1 MSKGNMLL
9 GHARGKVGSL
19 VFSRSNGQQ
28 IVRARAE
35 VVKNPQTTEQMI
47 QRIILNTVAQAY
59 SKMSAITDHSFEG
72 IQTGQKSMSYF
83 MRKNMEALRAKVAN
97 ISAESGLLGDV
108 YAFTPVG
115 QNGLAANEYV
125 ISKGTLPEIRAYA
138 VVNDNTIGNMTL
150 AANTYQGV
158 LDQYGLQRGDQ
169 LTFVTLQEDMSTHA
183 TTFHYARIILDPMNE
198 DGTEAPLSS
207 AFIVDGAVNLPNV
220 RNEGSFATLVF
231 DTDHIEYGFNSQY
244 VACGG
249 IIVSRKNSDGSWLR
263 SNCTMFKQEVN
274 NGAGTSMGEA
284 LDMLATGDIATLN
297 SRYLN
302 NSGTGNVASTGSGT
316 ITPRFEVLTVNG
328 SRITSGAALQITLTT
343 AQFGACPIVGI
354 AENLAEGT
362 NYELFVSIDGGAY
375 ESLLT
380 VPANGVLNDAAT
392 LATANAGKTHT
403 LAIGHFGT
411 GSAVVVDSVVGSFV
425 PTVQA

>member
-35 VVKNPQTTEQMI
+35 VVRNPQTTEQMI

-59 SKMSAITDHSFEG
+59 SKMSVITDHSFEG
-72 IQTGQKSMSYF
+72 VQTGQKSMSYF
-83 MRKNMEALRAKVAN
+83 MRKNMEMLRAKLAN

-108 YAFTPVG
+108 YAFTPIG

-138 VVNDNTIGNMTL
+138 TDADNTIGNMTL

-183 TTFHYARIILDPMNE
+183 TTFHFARVILDPMNA
-198 DGTEAPLSS
+198 DGTEADLSS
-207 AFIVDGAVNLPNV
+207 TFIVDGAVNLPNV
-220 RNEGSFATLVF
+220 RNEGTFNTLVF
-231 DTDHIEYGFNSQY
+231 DTDHVEYGFNLQY

-284 LDMLATGDIATLN
+284 LDMLATGDISTLN

-302 NSGTGNVASTGSGT
+302 NAGTGNVSTTGSGT
-316 ITPRFEVLTVNG
+316 TSPSVFAMYVNG
-328 SRITSGAALQITLTT
+328 SRLTQSATLNLTT
-343 AQFGACPIVGI
+343 QTGVDLTMSFVGT
-354 AENLAEGT
+354 AENLAEDVT
-362 NYELFVSIDGGAY
+362 YKLGAQY
-375 ESLLT
+375 DSDPT
-380 VPANGVLNDAAT
+380 IIPISNVAANGGITGT
-392 LATANAGKTHT
+392 LALGASDEAVKIVLYHTDTDNTNTVDYIAGRILITE
-403 LAIGHFGT
+403 
-411 GSAVVVDSVVGSFV
+411 S
-425 PTVQA
+425 

>member
-35 VVKNPQTTEQMI
+35 VVKNPQTTEQMV

-59 SKMSAITDHSFEG
+59 SKMSVITDHSFEG
-72 IQTGQKSMSYF
+72 VQTGQISMSYF
-83 MRKNMEALRAKVAN
+83 MRKNMEMLRTKVAN
-97 ISAESGLLGDV
+97 ISVESGLLGDV
-108 YAFTPVG
+108 YAFTPIG

-138 VVNDNTIGNMTL
+138 IEEDNTVGCMTL
-150 AANTYQGV
+150 ATNTYQGV

-169 LTFVTLQEDMSTHA
+169 LTFVTLQEDMTTHA
-183 TTFHYARIILDPMNE
+183 TTFHFARVILDPMNA
-198 DGTEAPLSS
+198 DGTEADLSS
-207 AFIVDGAVNLPNV
+207 PFIVNGAVNLPNV
-220 RNEGSFATLVF
+220 RNEGTFSTLVF
-231 DTDHIEYGFNSQY
+231 DTDHVEYGFNVQY

-284 LDMLATGDIATLN
+284 LEMLATGDISTL
-297 SRYLN
+297 STRYLN
-302 NSGTGNVASTGSGT
+302 NAGTGNVSTTGGGST
-316 ITPRFEVLTVNG
+316 SPSISALYVNG
-328 SRITSGAALQITLTT
+328 SRLTPNATLNLTT
-343 AQFGACPIVGI
+343 PTGVDLNMSFVGTAI
-354 AENLAEGT
+354 NLADDVTYKVGAQYDSDPTIIPIT
-362 NYELFVSIDGGAY
+362 NVASDGSVNGSI
-375 ESLLT
+375 
-380 VPANGVLNDAAT
+380 
-392 LATANAGKTHT
+392 
-403 LAIGHFGT
+403 AIGASNEAVKIVLYHTGT
-411 GSAVVVDSVVGSFV
+411 DSTNTIDYIAGRILITNS
-425 PTVQA
+425 

>member
-59 SKMSAITDHSFEG
+59 SKMSVITDHSFEG
-72 IQTGQKSMSYF
+72 VQTGQKSMSYF
-83 MRKNMEALRAKVAN
+83 MRKNMEMLRAKVAN
-97 ISAESGLLGDV
+97 ISVESGLLGDV
-108 YAFTPVG
+108 YAFTPIG

-138 VVNDNTIGNMTL
+138 IEEDNTVGCMTL
-150 AANTYQGV
+150 ATNTYQGV

-169 LTFVTLQEDMSTHA
+169 LTFVTLQEDMTTHA
-183 TTFHYARIILDPMNE
+183 TTFHFARIILDPMNA
-198 DGTEAPLSS
+198 DGTEADLSS
-207 AFIVDGAVNLPNV
+207 PFIVDGAVNLPNV
-220 RNEGSFATLVF
+220 RNEGTFSTLVF
-231 DTDHIEYGFNSQY
+231 DTDHVEYGFNVQY

-284 LDMLATGDIATLN
+284 LEMLATGDISTLN
-297 SRYLN
+297 TRYLN
-302 NSGTGNVASTGSGT
+302 NAGTGNVSTTGGGSSS
-316 ITPRFEVLTVNG
+316 PTVSTAYING
-328 SRITSGAALQITLTT
+328 SRLTKNATLQLVTSQPEGLSVTIMGT
-343 AQFGACPIVGI
+343 
-354 AENLAEGT
+354 AENL
-362 NYELFVSIDGGAY
+362 VDGVTYRIGALSTSDS
-375 ESLLT
+375 SL
-380 VPANGVLNDAAT
+380 NN
-392 LATANAGKTHT
+392 LATVGSDG
-403 LAIGHFGT
+403 AINGT
-411 GSAVVVDSVVGSFV
+411 RNLGVDSFQVVMYHTDANMDDVIDYVIGTIQITEQS
-425 PTVQA
+425 